1 MDEQKYIEQ
10 IIVETGYKP
19 TKKQLDYLNA
29 MGKLSKQEILLNLR
43 NAMTSYG
50 NMQPLPELLKNYGAD
65 EKFIKTAQKEIAQW
79 YWSNLGKIAEEG
91 NKLTDFEM
99 EHTFKFALDKLKE
112 LGLSDA
118 EVNNAFMTDDHFKTG
133 LALTDPDMRAEFDEF
148 LKKNAGMSIFEL
160 EDNLNKVPDT
170 AKGLD
175 PEEDF
180 NVAERNYENRM
191 ADIAAREPSEAELN
205 RYIDSLRTAD
215 DAQIEAYNEM
225 MYNYPNDIDKSIVN
239 DIETKNNLPKGSISK
254 LGAVLDPISEGLE
267 AGLRALGLGSIA
279 TWWVKAEAAN
289 FLAAIMRA
297 GAGGLAQ
304 AELGQSAALMG
315 KKEIVNQT
323 EENILNTAGQIFSQQ
338 MKLSPSMWLESK
350 YAESSLGKGKTPTE
364 QMYNKVVEALK
375 LGGK

>member
-133 LALTDPDMRAEFDEF
+133 LALSDPDMRGEFDEF

-160 EDNLNKVPDT
+160 EDSLNKVPDT

-180 NVAERNYENRM
+180 NVAERAYEDRM
-191 ADIAAREPSEAELN
+191 AAMAAREPSEAELN

-215 DAQIEAYNEM
+215 DGLIEAYNEM
-225 MYNYPNDIDKSIVN
+225 MASNTDNIDKPIIEE
-239 DIETKNNLPKGSISK
+239 IETKNNLPKGSISK

-267 AGLRALGLGSIA
+267 LGLRAIGLGSIA

-289 FLAAIMRA
+289 FLAGIIRA
-297 GAGGLAQ
+297 GGAAQAQAGLAQ
-304 AELGQSAALMG
+304 SKILMG
-315 KKEIVNQT
+315 DASGA
-323 EENILNTAGQIFSQQ
+323 ENIEEKMMESAKQNFASQ
-338 MKLSPSMWLESK
+338 MKFSPSMWLENK
-350 YAESSLGKGKTPTE
+350 YAESDLGKGKTPT
-364 QMYNKVVEALK
+364 QQGYEAIKNALRLDK
-375 LGGK
+375 